1 MKFGDILRELLEE
14 YDISQKEAAVA
25 LNLAPST
32 LGNYVRNVR
41 EPDYETLKTIASYF
55 NVSLDY
61 LLNYQSMEIKNHE
74 EEHLLQIF
82 RGLDQR
88 HKQIYLEQG
97 VVLLKHTMK
106 K

>member
-1 MKFGDILRELLEE
+1 MKFGDILRELLDE
-14 YDISQKEAAVA
+14 YGISQKEAATA

-41 EPDYETLKTIASYF
+41 EPDYETLKIIASYF
-55 NVSLDY
+55 NVSIDY
-61 LLNYQSMEIKNHE
+61 LLNYQCTEIKNHE

-82 RGLDQR
+82 RNLDSRYRQV
-88 HKQIYLEQG
+88 YLEQG
-97 VVLLKHTMK
+97 VILLKHSIK